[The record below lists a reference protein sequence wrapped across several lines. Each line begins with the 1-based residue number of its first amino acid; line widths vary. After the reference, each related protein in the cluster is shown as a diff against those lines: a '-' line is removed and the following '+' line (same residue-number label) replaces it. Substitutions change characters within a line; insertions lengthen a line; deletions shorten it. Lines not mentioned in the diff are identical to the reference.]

1 MPLLLLLL
9 LLLLW
14 PPLLWAAEWGKESWD
29 GWPGPR
35 ARDLRYQ
42 LRVQKSV
49 TVQAGLCVSVACTF
63 SYPPDEWTDAHPA
76 YGYWFRE
83 GTNTDLGAPVATN
96 HPYREVEAKTQG
108 RFHLLQ
114 DIRNYSCSLDIRDVQ
129 RGDEG
134 KYFFRVERGPRVKYN
149 YRENQ
154 LSVIVPALTETP
166 DIHIQETLE
175 AGNPKNITCTAPWA
189 CERGTPPTFSWVGV
203 ALTSQGPKIPRTSV
217 LTLTPQPQDHGSN
230 LTCQVTLPGADVS
243 AERTIQLNVSYA
255 PQNLTISMFQKE
267 GTGPEALGNG
277 SSLLVQEGQSLR
289 LVCVADS
296 NPPATITWTRG
307 SQILSSSNPGVLEL
321 PWVELGHQ
329 GTYVCRA
336 QHLLGSLEASLS
348 LFVTNPPQ
356 LFEPSC
362 SWENE
367 GLRCSCSARGLPAP
381 SLYWW
386 LREELVEGNYSNA
399 SFTVTSSSTGPWTN
413 SSLSLGRELCS
424 SLRLRC
430 EAQNPYGKQSVT
442 VLLLPGTPGP
452 RTGEVVGALG
462 GAGVTALLALC
473 LCLIFFVVKIYK
485 KKSAEKAASGHGVH
499 FAESTV
505 SWGHLKE
512 PGSDRPSDH
521 PAPAATASTSEEEQ
535 ELHYASL
542 SFQRTTSRTFQEQET
557 TEYSEI
563 KIQK

>member
-1 MPLLLLLL
+1 MPLLLL

-63 SYPPDEWTDAHPA
+63 SYPSDEWTDAHPA

-230 LTCQVTLPGADVS
+230 LTCRVTLPGADVS

-255 PQNLTISMFQKE
+255 PQSLTISVFRKE
-267 GTGPEALGNG
+267 GTGPETLGNG
-277 SSLLVQEGQSLR
+277 SSLPVHEGQSLR
-289 LVCVADS
+289 LVCVANS
-296 NPPATITWTRG
+296 NPPAMLSWTRG
-307 SQILSSSNPGVLEL
+307 SLRLSSSSPLNPGVLEL
-321 PWVELGHQ
+321 PRVELGHH
-329 GTYVCRA
+329 GKYVCRA
-336 QHLLGSLEASLS
+336 QHLLGSLQASLS
-348 LFVTNPPQ
+348 LFVTSAPQ
-356 LFEPSC
+356 NMTVHAFRGNSTVPEVLGNTTSLRVQ
-362 SWENE
+362 E
-367 GLRCSCSARGLPAP
+367 GQ
-381 SLYWW
+381 
-386 LREELVEGNYSNA
+386 
-399 SFTVTSSSTGPWTN
+399 
-413 SSLSLGRELCS
+413 
-424 SLRLRC
+424 SLRLVCDTDGNYPARLSWSRGSLTLIPTQPLDPGVLELPRVVLGDGGEFTC
-430 EAQNPYGKQSVT
+430 RAQHPWGSYHSSVT
-442 VLLLPGTPGP
+442 LVVQGISCSCPHISGEQRGTWPLVLTLLRG
-452 RTGEVVGALG
+452 VLM
-462 GAGVTALLALC
+462 GAGFLLTYGLTW
-473 LCLIFFVVKIYK
+473 IYYTRFRGSQGD
-485 KKSAEKAASGHGVH
+485 SA
-499 FAESTV
+499 
-505 SWGHLKE
+505 
-512 PGSDRPSDH
+512 
-521 PAPAATASTSEEEQ
+521 
-535 ELHYASL
+535 
-542 SFQRTTSRTFQEQET
+542 SRRD
-557 TEYSEI
+557 
-563 KIQK
+563 